1 MLKGVKDDPEINT
14 VFIATDDVGAID
26 MVYDLLIDSPIK
38 KMSIITFATEKNTGY
53 DQQKFNKTMSQEESF
68 LSNVSFI
75 VDFSALIQAKYYIG
89 TVTSNITRF
98 VIMSD
103 NIPYNRIYNI
113 DSPTKRNTFIEG
125 WFRNIPINNI

>member
-1 MLKGVKDDPEINT
+1 
-14 VFIATDDVGAID
+14 
-26 MVYDLLIDSPIK
+26 
-38 KMSIITFATEKNTGY
+38 
-53 DQQKFNKTMSQEESF
+53 MSQEESF